1 MADEPNL
8 AKEMQEAADAAGTA
22 ARTRKPEDIVKAKDE
37 AMDVVR
43 IGIAQKWDWPKW
55 LSAFVMLS
63 VLALAAYYVAV
74 KPTPSSV
81 QVVAEPDPKKSE
93 PLKKVGDEADVV
105 KVVTDGLTKLDKS
118 LTALDKSLIAGI
130 KSIEKKLDEKPAP
143 LPVDPD
149 KPKPKPEPAKKLTL
163 PERVE
168 VAVGSV
174 VKVKATG
181 SANVQWTWRDSPGL
195 DVDKHGSTLY
205 VSAERDG
212 VYWVF
217 AYTSA
222 DGKINDIAVC
232 MIVAGKGPQPPPGPT
247 PEPKPPVPTD
257 WPTTAPGLRVLIV
270 FEEMERHKLAPT
282 QRAIID
288 GAPIRDWLDSKCVQ
302 DGQVK
307 AWRIF
312 DQNQGVQGAEKHW
325 QEMMGRKRSSVPWVV
340 ICNYPKAWY
349 EGVLPNNVD
358 ELKAAIQKVE

>member
-1 MADEPNL
+1 MADPIETTADADVRREL
-8 AKEMQEAADAAGTA
+8 KEAADAAAKA
-22 ARTRKPEDIVKAKDE
+22 ARTRNAADIADAVKEGGE
-37 AMDVVR
+37 AAV
-43 IGIAQKWDWPKW
+43 
-55 LSAFVMLS
+55 
-63 VLALAAYYVAV
+63 ALARSGWSWQQIAFAIVATV
-74 KPTPSSV
+74 ATLFVGVGSV
-81 QVVAEPDPKKSE
+81 AMVMRDQASNIVEQRSPAPDSAK
-93 PLKKVGDEADVV
+93 ADPDIA
-105 KVVTDGLTKLDKS
+105 KLLDDGFKR
-118 LTALDKSLIAGI
+118 
-130 KSIEKKLDEKPAP
+130 IEKATQAVGVKIDTLGKKIDEKPTP

-149 KPKPKPEPAKKLTL
+149 KPKPVPPSKKLTL

-174 VKVKATG
+174 AKIKATG

-205 VSAERDG
+205 VSAEKDG

-222 DGKINDIAVC
+222 DGKINDIAAC
-232 MIVAGKGPQPPPGPT
+232 MIVAGKGPQPPP
-247 PEPKPPVPTD
+247 EPKPPTPTD

-288 GAPIRDWLDSKCVQ
+288 GAPIRDWLDMKCVQ

-325 QEMMGRKRSSVPWVV
+325 QEMMGRKRAGVPWVV
-340 ICNYPKAWY
+340 ICNHPKAWY
-349 EGVLPNNVD
+349 EGVLPASVD
-358 ELKAAIQKVE
+358 ELKAIIQKVE